1 MNIES
6 SDAPNADMHAVITKM
21 IRDMKIIGLFYL
33 VSGALSCLS
42 IIGAIIGIPY
52 IFAGLRLRESA
63 SEYLGWLDHEEGAL
77 FRALA
82 KQQQHFF
89 ILMVMMVIMLI
100 FSVLMTALVF
110 MLLAAGIL
118 SEI

>member
-1 MNIES
+1 MTIDS
-6 SDAPNADMHAVITKM
+6 SDTPSADMHAVITKM
-21 IRDMKIIGLFYL
+21 IRDMKIVGLFY
-33 VSGALSCLS
+33 VVAGALNCLS
-42 IIGAIIGIPY
+42 IIGAIIGVPY

-89 ILMVMMVIMLI
+89 IMMVMLVISLV
-100 FSVLMTALVF
+100 FAVLMIALVF
-110 MLLAAGIL
+110 MLIAAGVL